1 MDTRA
6 DIANESNRKLYQNHL
21 SSLAKLREARLRIQD
36 LERELAEER
45 HSREVASAK
54 AWEFAARIEA
64 LEKALREQNCEPPP
78 EV

>member
-21 SSLAKLREARLRIQD
+21 SSLAKLREARLRIAE
-36 LERELAEER
+36 LE
-45 HSREVASAK
+45 
-54 AWEFAARIEA
+54 EA
-64 LEKALREQNCEPPP
+64 LRLADAALSGANMNMKVVEKKVRAALGEQNREPPP